1 MGPASSSEAVK
12 KAMLTDFYNWCIAKS
27 AFTADQV
34 TLEAFIGE
42 NFNGL
47 WFNYTGNLGN
57 PSDLYTN
64 HAQTGNF
71 FLAHTGDNKTNGVIA
86 GDDNVYFLN
95 DATYNAKWGPFM
107 AHVEKL
113 FNSERVWSVLTGYG
127 MHDLGR
133 YMQTFNG
140 ANTWISIDSMKAVPA
155 GYEEFICEARTDK
168 QEFTVYSLVSEN
180 TLPVAAKEGCVFV
193 GWTAGGKAYD
203 AITAAE
209 LSGKTLTPVFVD
221 TTNTNVFDIKWASA
235 RQAAKGEGALSIT
248 NATYTNGAIWPSA
261 VFRDK
266 VLLKYT
272 EDGKLEVVAVGLNG
286 VRLSKNSSD
295 SYYVEGQ
302 SNLDFDLVI
311 IGYSAEADTV
321 IKGLNLEAG
330 DIIEI
335 AALNSVYDVLD
346 GADPDNW
353 TPDHEVNVK
362 AYITYAN

>member
-1 MGPASSSEAVK
+1 MK
-12 KAMLTDFYNWCIAKS
+12 
-27 AFTADQV
+27 
-34 TLEAFIGE
+34 
-42 NFNGL
+42 
-47 WFNYTGNLGN
+47 
-57 PSDLYTN
+57 
-64 HAQTGNF
+64 NF
-71 FLAHTGDNKTNGVIA
+71 FVAEFGAKPAVIA
-86 GDDNVYFLN
+86 ENNTHFIN
-95 DATYNAKWGPFM
+95 DAEMHAKWANLM
-107 AHVEKL
+107 QWLETNVDK
-113 FNSERVWSVLTGYG
+113 NERQWTKINGYLLCG
-127 MHDLGR
+127 LGR
-133 YMQTFNG
+133 WMVGVSSG
-140 ANTWISIDSMKAVPA
+140 AALKDTVPSGEGFDYASIGQV
-155 GYEEFICEARTDK
+155 RTDK
-168 QEFTVYSLVSEN
+168 QEFTVFSLVKDN
-180 TLPVAAKEGCVFV
+180 KLPVAAKEGCVFV

-235 RQAAKGEGALSIT
+235 RQAAKGEGALSVT
-248 NATYTNGAIWPSA
+248 NATYVNGAIWPSA

-266 VLLKYT
+266 ILLKYT
-272 EDGKLEVVAVGLNG
+272 EDGKLEVVAFGLNG